1 MTEFAYPTMLKKT
14 LALDAATCV
23 GMGLLLVLAS
33 GSVSGITQI
42 PAPLLFWAGLIL
54 LPVACFM
61 MWSTTT
67 AGPPVRAVFV
77 IVAGN
82 FLWVL
87 VRLVLPMTGTIAPNT
102 PGWVFLLAQ
111 AAVVALF
118 AVLEW
123 SALPS
128 ADAAT

>member
-1 MTEFAYPTMLKKT
+1 MTEFAHPTTLKKT
-14 LALDAATCV
+14 LTLDAATCA
-23 GMGLLLVLAS
+23 GMGLLLALGS
-33 GSVSGITQI
+33 GFVAGITHI

-61 MWSTTT
+61 MWSTT
-67 AGPPVRAVFV
+67 AARPPVWAVFV

-82 FLWVL
+82 LLWVL
-87 VRLVLPMTGTIAPNT
+87 VSLALPMTGTIAPNT
-102 PGWVFLLAQ
+102 LGWVFLLAQ

-123 SALPS
+123 VARPS
-128 ADAAT
+128 ADAAI